1 MNPID
6 FQQHREAIITALEA
20 RGLRMRGDGVLNP
33 EYLLVDGFVNQPIY
47 NQLSN
52 NVVIG
57 GPTIPMVVVANI
69 HTNELRFF
77 PVKALI
83 EISL

>member
-6 FQQHREAIITALEA
+6 FQQHKENIITALEA
-20 RGLRMRGDGVLNP
+20 RGFRMRTDGLMNP
-33 EYLLVDGFVNQPIY
+33 EFILIDGFVNQPIY

-57 GPTIPMVVVANI
+57 GPTIPMVVIA
-69 HTNELRFF
+69 HTQTAELKFF
-77 PVKALI
+77 PAKALI
-83 EISL
+83 TISI

>member
-6 FQQHREAIITALEA
+6 FQQHRENILNALET
-20 RGLRMRGDGVLNP
+20 RGLRMRNNGTLGP
-33 EYLLVDGFVNQPIY
+33 EYILIDGFVNQPVY

-57 GPTIPMVVVANI
+57 GPTIPMVVVANVQ
-69 HTNELRFF
+69 TGELRFF
-77 PVKALI
+77 PAKALI
-83 EISL
+83 EITI